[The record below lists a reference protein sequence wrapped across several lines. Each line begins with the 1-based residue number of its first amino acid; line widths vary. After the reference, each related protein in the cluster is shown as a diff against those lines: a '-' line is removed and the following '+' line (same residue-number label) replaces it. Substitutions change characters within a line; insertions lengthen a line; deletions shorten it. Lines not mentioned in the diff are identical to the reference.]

1 MKAPIV
7 TYLRPL
13 MLLVVVAGLL
23 VPATGCV
30 TTSAIIYL
38 KVFKKKQRA
47 RQVKMNFHA
56 DATTVWEAA
65 TAQFETMGYAAEK
78 MREPSEKKRK
88 FPMNI
93 VVKVEGGY
101 VGTGGRFRTE
111 EIRVRVE
118 LLSQERGTQV
128 VIVRSDFDEEKF
140 LEDLGKRLGEFSEA
154 VREYRADLERTWE
167 AVFAQLEEM
176 GYELDELPDLE
187 QSEGRLRVDGL
198 RILVEDLD
206 ADSEAKVHIRVG
218 TFDSEADEELALEF
232 LRGVAREL

>member
-1 MKAPIV
+1 MQASII
-7 TYLRPL
+7 TRLRPL
-13 MLLVVVAGLL
+13 TLLAIVAALL

-38 KVFKKKQRA
+38 KVIKKKQRA
-47 RQVKMNFHA
+47 RQAKMNFHA
-56 DATTVWEAA
+56 DATTVWEAT
-65 TAQFETMGYAAEK
+65 TAQLDEMGYKAEK
-78 MREPSEKKRK
+78 TSEPSENKRK

-93 VVKVEGGY
+93 VVKVEGGF
-101 VGTGGRFRTE
+101 VGTGGRYRTD

-128 VIVRSDFDEEKF
+128 IIVRSDFDEEGF
-140 LEDLGKRLGEFSEA
+140 LEDLGRRLGEFSEA
-154 VREYRADLERTWE
+154 VREYRADLKRTWE
-167 AVFAQLEEM
+167 AVLAQLAEM
-176 GYELDELPDLE
+176 DYELDELPELE
-187 QSEGRLRVDGL
+187 QSEGRIRVEGL

-218 TFDSEADEELALEF
+218 TFESEADEELALEF